1 MTESP
6 KQIEEEIL
14 SALRRI
20 SRAISLY
27 SSYVQRAHGI
37 TGPQLMVLREA
48 ERSGEVAVSTLAER
62 VSLSHAT
69 VTGIL
74 DRLEKRGLAVRIA
87 SDKDRRKRVVQ
98 MTREGKALLGIAPP
112 LLQSRFLD
120 ELRKLKDWEQTL
132 VLSSLQRVSAMMSA
146 EDLSAAPVLMP
157 GEGDASEWASLGVL
171 AEGAREKAEES

>member
-1 MTESP
+1 MTEPP
-6 KQIEEEIL
+6 KKNEEEIL

-27 SSYVQRAHGI
+27 SNYVQRAHGI

-48 ERSGEVAVSTLAER
+48 DRSGEVAVGTLARR

-74 DRLEKRGLAVRIA
+74 DRLEKRGLVARVA

-98 MTREGKALLGIAPP
+98 VTREGKILLANAPP
-112 LLQSRFLD
+112 LLQSRFLE
-120 ELRKLKDWEQTL
+120 ELRKLEEWEQTL
-132 VLSSLQRVSAMMSA
+132 ILSTLQRVSTMMSA

-157 GEGDASEWASLGVL
+157 GEGDETEWASLGIL
-171 AEGAREKAEES
+171 ADSVGGGEES